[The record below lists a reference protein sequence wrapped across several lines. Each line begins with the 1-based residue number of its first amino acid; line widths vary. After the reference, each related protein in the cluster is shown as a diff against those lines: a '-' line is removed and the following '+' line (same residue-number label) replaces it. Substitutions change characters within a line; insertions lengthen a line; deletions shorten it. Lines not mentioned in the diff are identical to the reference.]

1 MKSKFAKFVDRT
13 VGACLI
19 FFAATAV
26 MRYYTT
32 LQLAMFS
39 ALAITACICLL
50 LGAFGKR
57 RYGKYIMSKNAQD
70 MFFDFMFMD
79 ERAPARLLCKALNEK
94 NITASLH
101 GNGVYARDTAA
112 FCFFDNPPDQRAIAR
127 TIAKSKRY
135 GASKVL
141 LLCKMPP
148 QAVPNLNEVTVK
160 IVSAENVY
168 CLFGS
173 LGALP
178 DKKYSLK
185 QKSRFSAFSH
195 ALDKDK
201 IIRYIVLAAA
211 LFGVSVLSGGSLIPF
226 ICACAAAS
234 LAIISIVMSVTK
246 KVKSAPRK
254 SEGAEK

>member
-32 LQLAMFS
+32 LQLAVFS
-39 ALAITACICLL
+39 ALAVTACVCLL
-50 LGAFGKR
+50 LGALGKKKQ
-57 RYGKYIMSKNAQD
+57 GKYVMSKNAQD

-79 ERAPARLLCKALNEK
+79 ERAPARLLCKALNAK
-94 NITASLH
+94 NIAATVH
-101 GNGVYARDTAA
+101 GNGVYTGKTAA
-112 FCFFDNPPDQRAIAR
+112 FCFFDNPPDQRTIAR

-135 GASKVL
+135 GANKVL
-141 LLCKMPP
+141 LLCKTPP
-148 QAVPNLNEVTVK
+148 QAVPSLNEVEIK
-160 IVSAENVY
+160 IAAAENVY
-168 CLFGS
+168 SLLGS

-178 DKKYSLK
+178 DKNYSLK

-195 ALDKDK
+195 ALDKDR
-201 IIRYIVLAAA
+201 IVRYIVLSAA
-211 LFGVSVLSGGSLIPF
+211 LFGVSVISGGSIIPF
-226 ICACAAAS
+226 ICACACAA
-234 LAIISIVMSVTK
+234 LAMISIVMSVVK

-254 SEGAEK
+254 EGADK